1 MATFPLFEIS
11 AISATPPTP
20 SPQVHCP
27 EPVYHSADDIG
38 RRTNGR
44 EWKNIRISKSSERG
58 SRMWNLL
65 NETIWQASEFSR
77 RTRAFFHVR
86 TPLKRETA
94 KDGYKKLIKV
104 NCKSICMKILL
115 QCLQNTTIHCW
126 TYETVDKH
134 PRGYPRTAV
143 YVNSDDTT
151 ALFRRFGD
159 MHARLLLYKQA
170 ELTELEEKLAKIDQ
184 EDSQDPA
191 ARWKVGHSIH
201 IKGGKRNEI
210 RRDLILEINEKLK
223 EYGKSW
229 HMLALLETSMSLLV
243 FRSTSSPR
251 RSTAWTAPNLQQ
263 GFSRTS
269 SNGSTLRIVLVR
281 ANKITFTINTTS
293 LLFRNMKTTDWMIN
307 SFIF

>member
-1 MATFPLFEIS
+1 
-11 AISATPPTP
+11 
-20 SPQVHCP
+20 
-27 EPVYHSADDIG
+27 
-38 RRTNGR
+38 
-44 EWKNIRISKSSERG
+44 
-58 SRMWNLL
+58 
-65 NETIWQASEFSR
+65 
-77 RTRAFFHVR
+77 
-86 TPLKRETA
+86 
-94 KDGYKKLIKV
+94 
-104 NCKSICMKILL
+104 MKILL
-115 QCLQNTTIHCW
+115 LCLQKYNHPLLKI
-126 TYETVDKH
+126 YETVDKH

-210 RRDLILEINEKLK
+210 RKDLILEINEKLK

-229 HMLALLETSMSLLV
+229 HMLALSETSMSLLV

-251 RSTAWTAPNLQQ
+251 RSTAWTAQTFNKDFQELLQM
-263 GFSRTS
+263 GLLSELFWCGRAKLPLPSTRLRYS
-269 SNGSTLRIVLVR
+269 SEI
-281 ANKITFTINTTS
+281 
-293 LLFRNMKTTDWMIN
+293 
-307 SFIF
+307 